1 MRARSISRFD
11 DSHEMTPDAAAALE
25 RAGFSRRSFLKG
37 TGALIVGFSI
47 APRSRALA
55 APNTDGPLLDIP
67 LGQVD
72 SWVAIGQDESITGY
86 TGKCEFGQG
95 FRTVQYQLIADELY
109 VPLDRVTLIVCDT
122 ALTPDQGITSG
133 SQSHPT
139 EFGPSGLRQALA
151 TAREALFEMASD
163 QFGVLVNELGV
174 EDGVI
179 FVRADPS
186 QRVSYGTLIGGQ
198 RFNITVRSDATPKDP
213 AQYTVLGTSVPRY
226 EIPDKM
232 TGLFEYVQ
240 SVRVDDMRHGKV
252 VRPRVIGA
260 KVMSVDDSS
269 VADLPGN
276 VQVVRVNDFVGVVA
290 DRQWQAVR
298 AAAALRV
305 EWSSGDALP
314 DQQGFYDYMRQQPS
328 SDSYTVLSND
338 VDTKLAEAD
347 IRVDATYLVPYQM
360 HGSIGSSCA
369 VADVKGSGPNGTARI
384 WSASQGV
391 YPQRDSV
398 ARVLRIPKEN
408 VRVTFREGS
417 GCYGLNG
424 ADTVSYD
431 AALLSQAVGSPVR
444 VQLTRK
450 DEMAAGENYGQPYVI
465 DLRAGLDA
473 DRNIIVWDYQ
483 AWTATKGNRPNETTP
498 GNIITGA
505 LAGFPTP
512 PLIPGGGVPPNSY
525 SNSSNADPSYGAGIV
540 NGRRGGTGTIESERI
555 LTHAIAS
562 PFFTGPLRSPS
573 RLQNTF
579 ANESFIDE
587 IASLIGADPVE
598 YRLRH
603 LTEQRLKDVLTSAA
617 SEAGW
622 DTRSSPKPHQD
633 GVVTGRGISC
643 VLYEGNNGYCAMV
656 AEVSVDQ
663 SSGVVLVTRIVT
675 SQDSGP
681 VSNPDGLKN
690 QMEGGA
696 LQGMSRALREEVT
709 WDDRQITSIDWR
721 TYPVFHFGEPL
732 PTIQTVLI
740 NNHLDKPQLG
750 AGECTITLVA
760 AAIANAI
767 FDATGARVREIPFTQ
782 DRVHQALLA
791 ARAGTR

>member
-1 MRARSISRFD
+1 
-11 DSHEMTPDAAAALE
+11 MTSDAAAALE
-25 RAGFSRRSFLKG
+25 KSGFSRRNFLKG
-37 TGALIVGFSI
+37 TGALIVGFNI
-47 APRSRALA
+47 AGRGEALA
-55 APNTDGPLLDIP
+55 ALDSEGPLLDPP
-67 LGQVD
+67 LDHVD

-109 VPLDRVTLIVCDT
+109 VPLDRIKLIVCDT

-139 EFGPSGLRQALA
+139 EFGPTGLRQALA
-151 TAREALFEMASD
+151 TAREALFQMASKKFGAPVD
-163 QFGVLVNELGV
+163 QLSV

-179 FVRADPS
+179 FVRADRS
-186 QRVSYGTLIGGQ
+186 QGLSYGELIGGQ
-198 RFNITVRSDATPKDP
+198 LFNLMVNRQARPKDP

-226 EIPDKM
+226 EIPEKM
-232 TGLFEYVQ
+232 MGEFEYVH
-240 SVRVDDMRHGKV
+240 SVRPDGMLHG
-252 VRPRVIGA
+252 RVIRPPVVGA
-260 KVMSVDDSS
+260 RLISVDESS
-269 VADLPGN
+269 VRALPGN
-276 VQVVRVNDFVGVVA
+276 VRVVVKHDFVGVVA
-290 DRQWQAVR
+290 DRQWQAAR
-298 AAAALRV
+298 AAAALQVR
-305 EWSSGDALP
+305 WSVGDALP
-314 DQQGFYDYMRQQPS
+314 SQRSFYDYMRTHPS

-338 VDTKLAEAD
+338 VDEKLDQAEQ
-347 IRVDATYLVPYQM
+347 IVVATYFVPYQM

-369 VADVKGSGPNGTARI
+369 VADVQGSGAGGRATI
-384 WSASQGV
+384 WSATQGV

-398 ARVLRIPKEN
+398 ARVLGIPKAN
-408 VRVTFREGS
+408 LRVIFMEGS

-431 AALLSQAVGSPVR
+431 AALLSQAVGKPVR

-450 DEMAAGENYGQPYVI
+450 DEMASGENYGQPYVV

-473 DRNIIVWDYQ
+473 NRKIIVWDYQ
-483 AWTATKGNRPNETTP
+483 AWTASKGNRPNANAP

-505 LAGFPTP
+505 LVGFPTP
-512 PLIPGGGVPPNSY
+512 PLVPGGGTPPTSY
-525 SNSSNADPSYGAGIV
+525 NNGANADSSYGAGIV
-540 NGRRGGTGTIESERI
+540 NNRRGGTGTIESERI
-555 LTHAIAS
+555 LTHTIAS
-562 PFFTGPLRSPS
+562 PFFTGPLRSPG

-587 IASLIGADPVE
+587 IAASVGADPVQ

-603 LTEQRLKDVLTSAA
+603 LSDPRLIDVLNSAA
-617 SEAGW
+617 KAAGW
-622 DTRSSPKPHQD
+622 DTRPSPKQGTD
-633 GVVTGRGISC
+633 STGTATGRGISC

-656 AEVSVDQ
+656 VEVSINQ
-663 SSGVVLVTRIVT
+663 STGDVVVTRMVT

-681 VSNPDGLKN
+681 VSNPDGIRN

-696 LQGMSRALREEVT
+696 LQGLSRAMREQVT
-709 WDDRQITSIDWR
+709 WDDQKVTSIDWR

-732 PTIQTVLI
+732 PVIETLLV
-740 NNHLDKPQLG
+740 NRLDKPQMG

-767 FDATGARVREIPFTQ
+767 FDATAARVREMPFTPA
-782 DRVHQALLA
+782 RVLEALL
-791 ARAGTR
+791 RAGAGRH